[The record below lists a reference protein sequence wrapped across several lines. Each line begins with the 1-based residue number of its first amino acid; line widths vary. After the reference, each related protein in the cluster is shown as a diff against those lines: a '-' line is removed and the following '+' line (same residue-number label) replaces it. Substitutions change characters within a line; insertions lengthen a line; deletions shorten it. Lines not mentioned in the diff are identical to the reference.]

1 MTASPV
7 PAPKGAAD
15 TEDGATAVA
24 PWKSTATSAVE
35 VPAPRTRVTE
45 VGVRAADAAVADG
58 VAQDAVTCASPPCC
72 C

>member
-24 PWKSTATSAVE
+24 LRKCTATSAVE
-35 VPAPRTRVTE
+35 VPDPTARIPAA
-45 VGVRAADAAVADG
+45 GVRAADAAVAAG
-58 VAQDAVTCASPPCC
+58 AVQDAGMCASPPCC